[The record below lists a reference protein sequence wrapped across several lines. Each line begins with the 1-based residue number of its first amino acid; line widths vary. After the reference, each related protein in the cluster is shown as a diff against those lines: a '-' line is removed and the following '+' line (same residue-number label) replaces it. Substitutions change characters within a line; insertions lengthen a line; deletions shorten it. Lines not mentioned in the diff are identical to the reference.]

1 LERTYVEDDKSD
13 HMDVGGPTKR
23 LSHKDRQDARNM
35 LLAIPGAQELFE
47 KETPNDSPSVE
58 PLELH

>member
-1 LERTYVEDDKSD
+1 MPGAHAQESPLTRGA
-13 HMDVGGPTKR
+13 GGFQC
-23 LSHKDRQDARNM
+23 KDRQDARNM

-58 PLELH
+58 PPEVH